1 MRFGYSKSRYGHVH
15 RILNSIYHLK
25 RFHNRSMSASPD
37 GQAKNIDGSR
47 EVKLPDMVGVRE
59 LK

>member
-1 MRFGYSKSRYGHVH
+1 
-15 RILNSIYHLK
+15 
-25 RFHNRSMSASPD
+25 MSASPD
-37 GQAKNIDGSR
+37 GQAKNIDGSI